1 MRIRDCRQQQSLRM
15 RIRDWW
21 DLRRHHYDRMF
32 ERLDA
37 IGGPDEPSARAGTR
51 EPRRPL
57 RPTLSAAAAL
67 DLPDD

>member
-1 MRIRDCRQQQSLRM
+1 
-15 RIRDWW
+15 
-21 DLRRHHYDRMF
+21 MF

-37 IGGPDEPSARAGTR
+37 LGGPDEPLIGTCTR